1 MTRHLLVALLLI
13 AAAPA
18 AHALRCDGNLTHAGD
33 FEYQVRDHCGEPFW
47 VDQRTKFEAYG
58 NEQQQYVREVHYTY
72 WFYNFGANQFMAR
85 LTFRD
90 GHLANEEKLGRGVEE
105 LGAGCDRTRIGRG
118 MTSGELVA
126 YCGEPASRYEQ
137 PGVIARRLSPVYA
150 EQDDEV
156 REEWIYDFG
165 EDFVYVATL
174 VNGTVNGVVR
184 RRR

>member
-1 MTRHLLVALLLI
+1 MTRYLLIALLLV

-18 AHALRCDGNLTHAGD
+18 AHALRCDSNLTHSGD
-33 FEYQVRDHCGEPFW
+33 FEYQVRERCGEPFW
-47 VDQRTKFEAYG
+47 VDHHTRFEAYG
-58 NEQQQYVREVHYTY
+58 TEQQQLVREVQYNSWY
-72 WFYNFGANQFMAR
+72 YNFGANNFMVR

-90 GHLANEEKLGRGVEE
+90 GHLVNEEKLGRGVDEI
-105 LGAGCDRTRIGRG
+105 GVSCDRARIGRG

-137 PGVIARRLSPVYA
+137 PAVIARRLSPVYA
-150 EQDDEV
+150 EQDDDN